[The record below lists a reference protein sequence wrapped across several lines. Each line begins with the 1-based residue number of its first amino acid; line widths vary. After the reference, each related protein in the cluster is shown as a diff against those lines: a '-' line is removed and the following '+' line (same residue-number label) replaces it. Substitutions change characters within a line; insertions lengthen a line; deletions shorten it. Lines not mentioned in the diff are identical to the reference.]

1 MGRASM
7 PPSVLSWRNV
17 NWVARNSKASGFS
30 TWIAWVVGVSG
41 REYTTW
47 ILNPL
52 GGPANARSPIW
63 LETQNTTAVFRDSG
77 RKERHA
83 DGGDPPGNSRATT
96 CKHCALS
103 EAFGPARSN
112 GARTSG
118 LQGAVARTRR
128 T

>member
-1 MGRASM
+1 M

-77 RKERHA
+77 RKEASRGWRRPSREFESDDLHA
-83 DGGDPPGNSRATT
+83 LR
-96 CKHCALS
+96 L
-103 EAFGPARSN
+103 
-112 GARTSG
+112 
-118 LQGAVARTRR
+118 V
-128 T
+128 